1 MLRLERHVLFE
12 HVRTTHTH
20 THMHTAQP
28 TSCANKVHI
37 QAHLQRHV
45 THAWWIM
52 QSTYTACWCRRKTP
66 TLTNDVLCH
75 AILLYDSSLG
85 ESAVYA
91 GGHRTICVYVF
102 LCVSKAAAIWEID
115 GRGRMETM
123 SCGVFLLSALCFL
136 SAPSLFSL
144 ILPSSFF
151 PPKLKQIVNSFTFVF
166 PPPPPRLSSLSL
178 ALSHCHSS
186 ILVFSSKVYH
196 SPPPPSPQP
205 TLSGLEKTFI
215 LTLNEN
221 FPHKRH

>member
-1 MLRLERHVLFE
+1 MYSLNTCVL
-12 HVRTTHTH
+12 HTH

-75 AILLYDSSLG
+75 AILLYDSWLG

-102 LCVSKAAAIWEID
+102 LCVSKPAAIWEID

-151 PPKLKQIVNSFTFVF
+151 PPKLKQIVNSFTFLF

-196 SPPPPSPQP
+196 SPPPPPP
-205 TLSGLEKTFI
+205 NPLWVG
-215 LTLNEN
+215 
-221 FPHKRH
+221 

>member
-1 MLRLERHVLFE
+1 MYSLNTCVL
-12 HVRTTHTH
+12 HTH

-123 SCGVFLLSALCFL
+123 SCGVFLLSALF
-136 SAPSLFSL
+136 SVSSISLFSHPPL
-144 ILPSSFF
+144 IFLSTEAETNSQFLHLSLPTTTTPSFL
-151 PPKLKQIVNSFTFVF
+151 PLSCSFSLSFIHLGIQQQSLSQ
-166 PPPPPRLSSLSL
+166 PPPPPPNPLW
-178 ALSHCHSS
+178 
-186 ILVFSSKVYH
+186 V
-196 SPPPPSPQP
+196 
-205 TLSGLEKTFI
+205 G
-215 LTLNEN
+215 
-221 FPHKRH
+221 